1 MHGQTSQYRGA
12 IYNRRFSQT
21 AVLASLRYE
30 YPLQTRSPGSPLIL
44 PSVFIPTKGSQ
55 FFGVSAH
62 FTNLFWF
69 NQAQPLRNL
78 ILKACLQA

>member
-1 MHGQTSQYRGA
+1 MVKQANIAEPS
-12 IYNRRFSQT
+12 IT
-21 AVLASLRYE
+21 AGSAKPQFWQAFVMNIPSKPVSPAPPLRLLGVL
-30 YPLQTRSPGSPLIL
+30 
-44 PSVFIPTKGSQ
+44 IPAKGPQ
-55 FFGVSAH
+55 FFSVSAH